1 MLQNIVVEKI
11 SVEEGYI
18 KLEVSRV
25 KGWNP
30 FKKVDMEI
38 GSFIKA
44 SPFYKEYDLNEKDN
58 KKDVQDNKNP
68 LDNNGRDS

>member
-1 MLQNIVVEKI
+1 M
-11 SVEEGYI
+11 
-18 KLEVSRV
+18 

-58 KKDVQDNKNP
+58 KKDNKKDVQDNKNS